1 MAMDEVKTVKLQ
13 TAVRLCATHSTTR
26 GCRSSFRRVVVVVV
40 VAAVWVVR
48 LVNAAFQEV
57 APCKQSIL

>member
-1 MAMDEVKTVKLQ
+1 MAADEVKTVKLQ

-26 GCRSSFRRVVVVVV
+26 GCGSSFRRAVLV

-57 APCKQSIL
+57 APREQSVL